1 MSGHMH
7 HIFFFAPVKHV
18 NQGNHSTA
26 SSFFFT
32 FMDYLHTKHFH
43 IFYLSDKTS
52 ELNSSLNLT
61 LKFRETAI
69 PAVEISLVFPQ
80 VWKFRFKPCSFKT
93 MCECKD
99 LKSDFLKLWE
109 KQPSSSNNSVSVRD
123 FPLVKMFSLCAN
135 AFWVTGCV
143 CRSASLIECVSLR
156 CCFSCAERAATLK
169 PQAFGCSTSGRKVA
183 WHSPGL
189 NQFHPDL
196 SENGEERLKKTQ
208 KTSLATGVSQSES
221 RTTVSGSNL
230 FFSPSLP
237 HHSAS
242 ERKKSSL
249 TSKWS
254 FFSVYSMSRSDMFL
268 WPNVSAALYA
278 EKVLQVD

>member
-1 MSGHMH
+1 M
-7 HIFFFAPVKHV
+7 
-18 NQGNHSTA
+18 
-26 SSFFFT
+26 
-32 FMDYLHTKHFH
+32 L
-43 IFYLSDKTS
+43 
-52 ELNSSLNLT
+52 
-61 LKFRETAI
+61 
-69 PAVEISLVFPQ
+69 
-80 VWKFRFKPCSFKT
+80 
-93 MCECKD
+93 D

-109 KQPSSSNNSVSVRD
+109 KQPSSSNNFVSVRV
-123 FPLVKMFSLCAN
+123 FPLVKFFSLCATN

-143 CRSASLIECVSLR
+143 CRSASQCECVSLR

-183 WHSPGL
+183 WRSPRL
-189 NQFHPDL
+189 NHPDL
-196 SENGEERLKKTQ
+196 SENGEVRLKKTQ

-230 FFSPSLP
+230 VFFSPSLP

-242 ERKKSSL
+242 ERKKSSP
-249 TSKWS
+249 S

-278 EKVLQVD
+278 EKSLQPWTLDHMVWQ